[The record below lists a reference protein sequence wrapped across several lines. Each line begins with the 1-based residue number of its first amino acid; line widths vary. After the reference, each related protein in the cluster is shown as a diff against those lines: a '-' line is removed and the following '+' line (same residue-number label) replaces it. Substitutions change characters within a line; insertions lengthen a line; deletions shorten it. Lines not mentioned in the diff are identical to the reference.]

1 MEGAES
7 TIVYVPEEE
16 KDAQE
21 TKKLVEAKGG
31 KIHLFSA
38 DLKSSQAC
46 KNIVEK
52 AKEAM
57 GRINILVLNHGTQMM
72 VETIGELSEYVFLI
86 SLPLRELT
94 CNTNLGTQK

>member
-7 TIVYVPEEE
+7 SIIYTPEEE

-38 DLKSSQAC
+38 DLQSHQAC
-46 KNIVEK
+46 KNITEK
-52 AKEAM
+52 VKEAM
-57 GRINILVLNHGTQMM
+57 GRINILVLNHGTQLM
-72 VETIGELSEYVFLI
+72 VEKIADLSEYVF
-86 SLPLRELT
+86 SHFPFT
-94 CNTNLGTQK
+94 